1 LGENPSD
8 RLTTADEAAVFLFLG
23 SLLCLYI
30 VAIKPEQINWRGGL
44 LLVALAFLYFAS
56 YLWRLREKN

>member
-1 LGENPSD
+1 MARSIKRVLKCVG
-8 RLTTADEAAVFLFLG
+8 AVFLLLC

-30 VAIKPEQINWRGGL
+30 VAIEPRQILGRGGL

-56 YLWRLREKN
+56 YLWHIRGKS

>member
-1 LGENPSD
+1 MPRSIMRALKSVG
-8 RLTTADEAAVFLFLG
+8 AAFLILC

-30 VAIKPEQINWRGGL
+30 VAIKPEQINGRGGL

-56 YLWRLREKN
+56 YHWRIRLKD